1 MGKRLQKISK
11 YKPSALQG
19 KFDFSPVASLSF
31 HAEHSIERTVLRI
44 VTFILIALACLYL
57 YFVTASVL
65 HVMARREALSKIT
78 AIQGS
83 IGALEQH
90 YFTLTEGLSASEGHT
105 LGLAPVEETAYV
117 YRPGTIGAA
126 TIARNE
132 I

>member
-1 MGKRLQKISK
+1 MGKHIRKISK

-19 KFDFSPVASLSF
+19 RIDFTPVARMSF
-31 HAEHSIERTVLRI
+31 AAEHSFERTALRVI
-44 VTFILIALACLYL
+44 FVSLAALACLYL

-65 HVMARREALSKIT
+65 HVMARREAL
-78 AIQGS
+78 AEVNNIQAS
-83 IGALEQH
+83 IGTLEQH
-90 YFTLTEGLSASEGHT
+90 YFQLSQGISAQDGPP
-105 LGLAPVEETAYV
+105 LGLAPVADTSYV